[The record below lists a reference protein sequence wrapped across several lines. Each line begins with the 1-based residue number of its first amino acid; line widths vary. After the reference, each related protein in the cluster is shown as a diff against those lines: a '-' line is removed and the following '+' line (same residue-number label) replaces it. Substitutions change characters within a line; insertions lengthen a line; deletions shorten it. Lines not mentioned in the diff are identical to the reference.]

1 MADNW
6 VTRQIGTLRGR
17 DRTRMRVIWTA
28 IVLGV
33 IAVGVTSLLAPVVPM
48 LVTLGLC
55 VGLILYFL
63 HWSDEE
69 VEHVVSSHE
78 AELIDDLQS
87 ARIQQQ
93 QLTAE
98 LERERSWSQG
108 VVAAAERERDQA
120 ARERDAARAHATAT
134 LNEAANV
141 RRDAELLE
149 IRAREIVR
157 LSAKQDVPEVPG
169 VPLPPPP
176 SGS

>member
-69 VEHVVSSHE
+69 VEHVVSIRE

-87 ARIQQQ
+87 ARVQQQ
-93 QLTAE
+93 QLSAE

-120 ARERDAARAHATAT
+120 ARERNAARAHATAT